1 MSSHRTLLLSMWFT
15 HVNIRFCL
23 PGKGDMKGLAN
34 FQSFSIKLY
43 VCLATMTYLLLFSLS
58 LSLSLIHSFRCC
70 FTLPF
75 TRLTEATGTFILK
88 AQSVVDSHHSTNSYF
103 VLSK

>member
-58 LSLSLIHSFRCC
+58 DSLIQMLLHSPLHSF
-70 FTLPF
+70 
-75 TRLTEATGTFILK
+75 
-88 AQSVVDSHHSTNSYF
+88 N
-103 VLSK
+103 